1 MSFKYKCPLCHQH
14 YEADEPYEEKMFTCV
29 SCNKRVQ
36 LSPRTSSPNKK
47 SAKRYL
53 AIALICLLPIIF
65 CAYSQ
70 QKTGNISPVFCSDT
84 ETIISSISAA
94 NEKQALKAALNHTLC
109 LKIQQLKNWDIPLNE
124 IPTEVKQNLPLIVKK
139 TKVSEQD
146 MNKHSFKFSITLDI
160 AALRAYVPC
169 YWTTTKISSD
179 DTVEIIRRRQE
190 LYQINERIADLFK
203 GLPEKIYLGVRKGMF
218 EISQQDNASTSNST
232 LQMTYE
238 LRFNNAEYA
247 KFEKRLKNLLK
258 KVAIAETSGTGS
270 YEDIHTKWITNSC
283 LRKFNESETS
293 NEWPAG
299 TKTIAFCDE
308 YYEHGKK
315 SYRYQCF
322 AVPKQVYDKIVQ
334 LTPTFGTLVFDF
346 TIKGKK
352 ETLKRY
358 IQPRLSFFISDS
370 YGDRQTIEFR
380 NWMEAG
386 VPDYK
391 WLNFTSR
398 EYKATFSFSED
409 EIRAMKACTIKVY
422 TGKQAKYIC
431 ATINNDKNNMKSLA
445 WEYYL
450 PAMLAMAEQFKQ
462 TEWYHRA
469 ALMGN
474 SYAQKKAAWNNAG
487 LGFDIRVQGTYRSD
501 LFYVES
507 VRKGIPVKR
516 GLALKKINGQNIPAR
531 AKDLS
536 QLIGSFTPGTT
547 VSIEFTNGKI
557 IKAVVKSKKL
567 NFLTQEQKYTWE

>member
-1 MSFKYKCPLCHQH
+1 MSFKYECPLCHQH
-14 YEADEPYEEKMFTCV
+14 YEADEPYKEKMFTCV

-36 LSPRTSSPNKK
+36 LTPRTSRPNKK
-47 SAKRYL
+47 WAKRCL

-65 CAYSQ
+65 CAYSIQ
-70 QKTGNISPVFCSDT
+70 TTGNTSSVFCSDT

-146 MNKHSFKFSITLDI
+146 MNKHSFKVSITLDI

-179 DTVEIIRRRQE
+179 DTAKIIHRRQE

-238 LRFNNAEYA
+238 LSFNTSEYA

-270 YEDIHTKWITNSC
+270 YDDIHDKWNTNSC

-308 YYEHGKK
+308 YYEHDQK

-322 AVPKQVYDKIVQ
+322 AVPKQVYDKINQ
-334 LTPTFGTLVFDF
+334 LIPTFGTLVFDF

-358 IQPRLSFFISDS
+358 IQPELNFFTKKT
-370 YGDRQTIEFR
+370 YGNRSTIEFR
-380 NWMEAG
+380 NWMEA
-386 VPDYK
+386 YIQNS
-391 WLNFTSR
+391 WNYFTSR

-409 EIRAMKACTIKVY
+409 EIRTMKTCSIKAY
-422 TGKQAKYIC
+422 IGQQARYIWYSWK
-431 ATINNDKNNMKSLA
+431 DEYEMRKLA
-445 WEYYL
+445 DENYI
-450 PAMLAMAEQFKQ
+450 PAMIAMAEQFKQ

-469 ALMGN
+469 AILG
-474 SYAQKKAAWNNAG
+474 SQYAQRKCKWKNRG
-487 LGFDIRVQGTYRSD
+487 LGFDMIYQYNTDTFIVQ
-501 LFYVES
+501 S
-507 VRKGIPVKR
+507 VSKGIPAKKGMV
-516 GLALKKINGQNIPAR
+516 LKKINGRFIP
-531 AKDLS
+531 KNPDELS
-536 QLIGSFTPGTT
+536 LRIGSFAPGTA
-547 VSIEFTNGKI
+547 VSIEFTNREI
-557 IKAVVKSKKL
+557 IKTVIKSKK
-567 NFLTQEQKYTWE
+567 

>member
-1 MSFKYKCPLCHQH
+1 MSFKYECPLCHQH

-47 SAKRYL
+47 WAKRYL
-53 AIALICLLPIIF
+53 AIALICLLPIIS
-65 CAYSQ
+65 CAYSL

-139 TKVSEQD
+139 TKVSKQD
-146 MNKHSFKFSITLDI
+146 MNKHSFKVSITLDI

-179 DTVEIIRRRQE
+179 DTAKIIRRRQE
-190 LYQINERIADLFK
+190 LYQINERIADLFT

-238 LRFNNAEYA
+238 LSFNTSEYT

-258 KVAIAETSGTGS
+258 KIAIAETSGTGS
-270 YEDIHTKWITNSC
+270 YDDIHDNWNTNSC

-293 NEWPAG
+293 KGWPTG
-299 TKTIAFCDE
+299 TQTIAFCDE
-308 YYEHGKK
+308 YYEHDQK

-322 AVPKQVYDKIVQ
+322 AVPKQVYDKIDQ

-358 IQPRLSFFISDS
+358 IQPKLNFFTKET
-370 YGDRQTIEFR
+370 YGNRSTIEFR
-380 NWMEAG
+380 NWMGACIQNSWN
-386 VPDYK
+386 YF
-391 WLNFTSR
+391 LSR

-409 EIRAMKACTIKVY
+409 EIRTMKACTIKVY

-431 ATINNDKNNMKSLA
+431 ATINNDEDDMRSLA
-445 WEYYL
+445 YNYL
-450 PAMLAMAEQFKQ
+450 PAMLAMAEQFEK

-474 SYAQKKAAWNNAG
+474 SYAQKKAGWNNAG
-487 LGFDIRVQGTYRSD
+487 LGFDIRVQEIYGDD

>member
-1 MSFKYKCPLCHQH
+1 MTSLKKLFLAILTTFAMFATATAFSEEHSITVQATGQGINKT
-14 YEADEPYEEKMFTCV
+14 EALEDALRNAVREAVGTYVVTQTKLTAEDFDEDIYINADAVITKHREI
-29 SCNKRVQ
+29 
-36 LSPRTSSPNKK
+36 RTSEKAGIVTIAIEASVVKNDLLKYI
-47 SAKRYL
+47 AKTESTKITSTDLGNLLNRRKALATAEKTLEYIFQDIGSKMYL
-53 AIALICLLPIIF
+53 AKKKGDFSLDQDDELDTDSIKII
-65 CAYSQ
+65 
-70 QKTGNISPVFCSDT
+70 
-84 ETIISSISAA
+84 
-94 NEKQALKAALNHTLC
+94 
-109 LKIQQLKNWDIPLNE
+109 
-124 IPTEVKQNLPLIVKK
+124 
-139 TKVSEQD
+139 
-146 MNKHSFKFSITLDI
+146 
-160 AALRAYVPC
+160 
-169 YWTTTKISSD
+169 
-179 DTVEIIRRRQE
+179 
-190 LYQINERIADLFK
+190 IN
-203 GLPEKIYLGVRKGMF
+203 
-218 EISQQDNASTSNST
+218 
-232 LQMTYE
+232 YE
-238 LRFNNAEYA
+238 LSIDTSEYA

-299 TKTIAFCDE
+299 TKTIVFCDE

-315 SYRYQCF
+315 SYHYQCF

-431 ATINNDKNNMKSLA
+431 ATINNDKNNKKSLA

-507 VRKGIPVKR
+507 AQKGIPLKR
-516 GLALKKINGQNIPAR
+516 GLALKKINGQNIPTR
-531 AKDLS
+531 TKDLS